1 MEDTYMGFGIT
12 VFLALLY
19 MVLIALTVCAF
30 VKKKI
35 VIGIILSV
43 LVLAGIVALGILWFT
58 SPM

>member
-1 MEDTYMGFGIT
+1 MGFGIT
-12 VFLALLY
+12 GFLALLY

-43 LVLAGIVALGILWFT
+43 LMLAGIVALEILWFT

>member
-1 MEDTYMGFGIT
+1 MENTFMGFGIT

>member
-1 MEDTYMGFGIT
+1 MENTYMGFGIT
-12 VFLALLY
+12 GFLALLY

-43 LVLAGIVALGILWFT
+43 LMLAGIMALGILWFT

>member
-12 VFLALLY
+12 GFLALLY

>member
-1 MEDTYMGFGIT
+1 MENTYMGFGIT

>member
-12 VFLALLY
+12 GFLALLY

-43 LVLAGIVALGILWFT
+43 LMLAGIVALGILWFT

>member
-1 MEDTYMGFGIT
+1 MGFGIT
-12 VFLALLY
+12 GFLVLLY

-43 LVLAGIVALGILWFT
+43 LMMAGIVALGILWFT

>member
-43 LVLAGIVALGILWFT
+43 LMLAGIVALGILWFT